1 MKDSRNIPKLGD
13 ILKNRFEL
21 LESLGQGAFASVWLA
36 SDLETKRKLVLKIYI
51 KDALNVPLAQYHE
64 YLTAIRKKLTPYHLT
79 SIRLPEEMGEIDGYI
94 YEVSTYLEG
103 FRSLNQVLSE
113 FGPLHPRDALSILSK
128 IAEAVAVLQQN
139 SVIHADL
146 KPENILVSD
155 SSEREVRVIDF
166 GMVQPV
172 ETEETFLVFSTYRYM
187 HPELAKSTRDLDKS
201 TTSRARLRAAAIGPY
216 IDLYAI
222 GIISLELFVA
232 DPKLPRPL
240 SQASIAALL
249 KDSNPWLHLS
259 EDSKVNAVANLVT
272 QLLTVGPRAEIDI
285 AQTIGTLSRSLISE
299 FPEDTP
305 RAIEVMSRITS
316 GKKQPKAA
324 LEVKTAVYD
333 IAHLSKQLAEYTA
346 AFILKSGA
354 IETVYEPQEDNE
366 VLEKVNSVFRNAIK
380 RARTS
385 WRLGV
390 AMTITSFVLLVSM
403 IVSAITLTVVT
414 GELQWAFIFGGLSV
428 STVIGTLIWRPY
440 DRLFRATIL
449 TQQIEMIHIQTV
461 AGFRGTSRV
470 NDRMRICS
478 DAVVALRTLLEPKGK
493 E

>member
-1 MKDSRNIPKLGD
+1 
-13 ILKNRFEL
+13 
-21 LESLGQGAFASVWLA
+21 
-36 SDLETKRKLVLKIYI
+36 
-51 KDALNVPLAQYHE
+51 
-64 YLTAIRKKLTPYHLT
+64 
-79 SIRLPEEMGEIDGYI
+79 
-94 YEVSTYLEG
+94 
-103 FRSLNQVLSE
+103 
-113 FGPLHPRDALSILSK
+113 
-128 IAEAVAVLQQN
+128 
-139 SVIHADL
+139 
-146 KPENILVSD
+146 
-155 SSEREVRVIDF
+155 
-166 GMVQPV
+166 
-172 ETEETFLVFSTYRYM
+172 
-187 HPELAKSTRDLDKS
+187 
-201 TTSRARLRAAAIGPY
+201 
-216 IDLYAI
+216 
-222 GIISLELFVA
+222 
-232 DPKLPRPL
+232 
-240 SQASIAALL
+240 
-249 KDSNPWLHLS
+249 
-259 EDSKVNAVANLVT
+259 
-272 QLLTVGPRAEIDI
+272 
-285 AQTIGTLSRSLISE
+285 
-299 FPEDTP
+299 
-305 RAIEVMSRITS
+305 
-316 GKKQPKAA
+316 
-324 LEVKTAVYD
+324 
-333 IAHLSKQLAEYTA
+333 LSKQLAEYTA